1 MYGTIFVSRGLA
13 VHVADVSTTAL
24 DPTGE
29 ALAVANNLR
38 VASLSIAAYEY
49 VTSYVSSTCHSDSLV
64 GPSYFSTLPA
74 EIRLY
79 RSSSRRR

>member
-1 MYGTIFVSRGLA
+1 MSGTILVSGGVR

-24 DPTGE
+24 DPTNE

-49 VTSYVSSTCHSDSLV
+49 VTSYVSSTFHSDSLV
-64 GPSYFSTLPA
+64 AQLFQHSPC
-74 EIRLY
+74 
-79 RSSSRRR
+79 